1 MSKFHKK
8 PNLYLGEISL
18 KVKNLSQSLLFYQQI
33 IGLKVLKQ
41 SDKRAVLTADRKT
54 PLVILEQL
62 DQVEEKTTRT
72 SGLYHFAILL
82 PSRKDLSV
90 FLRHLLETRYPFGAA
105 DHLVSEAL
113 YLNDLD
119 GNGIEVYTDRPSE
132 QWAWKDGLVKMATL
146 ELDGAGIL
154 AESNAPWEGLPEGTI
169 MGHMHLHV
177 SDLEKAKEFYT
188 DGLGYSVVSYYPQ
201 AVFMSTGGYHHHLAI
216 NTWQGVGVP
225 RPSKNHVGMKWYRIF
240 FPDENTRAEAIQRI
254 EKLGAKVTK
263 DGADYLTEDPAGNGI
278 RLSV

>member
-177 SDLEKAKEFYT
+177 SDLEKAKEF
-188 DGLGYSVVSYYPQ
+188 
-201 AVFMSTGGYHHHLAI
+201 
-216 NTWQGVGVP
+216 
-225 RPSKNHVGMKWYRIF
+225 SKS
-240 FPDENTRAEAIQRI
+240 DT
-254 EKLGAKVTK
+254 
-263 DGADYLTEDPAGNGI
+263 
-278 RLSV
+278 